1 MKVEL
6 DEAGIPIH
14 VEGTIAHAPMHST
27 GLEMSAE
34 DTEELN
40 RLIAVDSADIPTSM
54 AVNQAQIASDNS
66 VEEPEL
72 PRSKYFGVYNNTGKN
87 ADKFKFR
94 AAVRVGSGKNKYYMN
109 LGYFNCE
116 HVAAMAY
123 NTAAVNKF
131 NSGAWLNPLDMS
143 LLDTDELAR
152 FKKKRAGYITTAV
165 AKIAAMHEAG
175 IPINYVDLDRDL
187 TAAMG

>member
-1 MKVEL
+1 MSNTIEL
-6 DEAGIPIH
+6 DANGIPVH
-14 VEGTIAHAPMHST
+14 TPAKAPMT
-27 GLEMSAE
+27 GLEMSAS
-34 DTEELN
+34 DQAELA
-40 RLIAVDSADIPTSM
+40 RYLAVDSADLPTSM
-54 AVNQAQIASDNS
+54 AVNQEQIASDNS
-66 VEEPEL
+66 VEETPL

-94 AAVRVGSGKNKYYMN
+94 AAVRVGSNSNKYYVN

-116 HVAAMAY
+116 HTAALAY

-131 NSGAWLNPLDMS
+131 NSGAWLNPVDVALCDA
-143 LLDTDELAR
+143 DELAR

-175 IPINYVDLDRDL
+175 THINYVDLDRDL
-187 TAAMG
+187 APAHAEG